1 MYNHVVKYDDHVV
14 GEVGRVQVHVQRG
27 DHRGEGQGG
36 ERGHAVS
43 SSVFY
48 VATQCLR
55 FLNLILSFLT
65 TFTSVSEQLDYR
77 TKGLDVIYDN
87 E

>member
-48 VATQCLR
+48 MGNTMPP
-55 FLNLILSFLT
+55 
-65 TFTSVSEQLDYR
+65 VS
-77 TKGLDVIYDN
+77 
-87 E
+87 

>member
-1 MYNHVVKYDDHVV
+1 MIIMSLNIIIMYNHVVKYDDHVV

-48 VATQCLR
+48 MGNTMPP
-55 FLNLILSFLT
+55 
-65 TFTSVSEQLDYR
+65 VS
-77 TKGLDVIYDN
+77 
-87 E
+87 